1 MGHRVSACFALVL
14 TFLALQGPAPA
25 SSALPTGSCTP
36 RLLVLSAFP
45 AEIDGLL
52 TAATVE
58 KTLVVDG
65 RAFYV
70 GTLQGNDVVMALTGI
85 GLVNARET
93 TRTAF
98 DRFSCGSSAGI
109 TGVVFSG
116 VAGGRSFIG
125 DVTIPSRWKE
135 GEEGASLRVDPVMLS
150 TAREVAKSGSV
161 TLARTAPAGDPACV
175 GYDPDLLGTVTVEH
189 APQIILGGQGLS
201 TDPFGGRSF
210 PCTPFGGDVFGCDPC
225 RAPTRAPPDPQRF
238 AEGLIPFLD
247 PDFFIS
253 FFQNPPP
260 AATTYVAEDMET
272 AAVARVAVRNRT
284 PFIAFRA
291 VSDGQGDPLM
301 LPGFPF
307 QFFAY
312 RQLAADN
319 AATVTLAFLK
329 AWAGR

>member
-1 MGHRVSACFALVL
+1 MGHRLSASVASVL
-14 TFLALQGPAPA
+14 ILLALQGPIPA
-25 SSALPTGSCTP
+25 SSAPAAGCTT

-45 AEIDGLL
+45 AEMDKLI

-58 KTLVVDG
+58 STVFVDG
-65 RAFYV
+65 RGFYV
-70 GTLQGNDVVMALTGI
+70 GTLEGNDVVMALTGI

-98 DRFSCGSSAGI
+98 DRFRCGAGPGI

-135 GEEGASLRVDPVMLS
+135 GEQGVSLRVDPVMLA
-150 TAREVAKSGSV
+150 TVRDVARSGSV
-161 TLARTAPAGDPACV
+161 QLARTAPAGDPACA
-175 GYDPDLLGTVTVEH
+175 GHDPDLVPTVSVDHTPEV
-189 APQIILGGQGLS
+189 IIGGQGLS
-201 TDPFGGRSF
+201 ADPFGGRSF

-225 RAPTRAPPDPQRF
+225 RAPTRAPPDPRRF

-247 PDFFIS
+247 PNFFLS
-253 FFQNPPP
+253 YFQNPPP
-260 AATTYVAEDMET
+260 AETTYVAEDMET
-272 AAVARVAVRNRT
+272 AAVARVAAQNRT

-319 AATVTLAFLK
+319 AATVALAFLK
-329 AWAGR
+329 AWSAR